1 MIKHKLTSLILLIAV
16 TPCSTFAAIELPPI
30 SVTAT
35 KLPRTT
41 AGATALSPDQ
51 LKSASA
57 HTSDTANLL
66 TGIPGVSLANAGGV
80 SGLPVIHGLAD
91 DRLATQVDGMNLISA
106 CPNHM
111 NSPLSYIDPTSV
123 GRVHVYTG
131 VVPVTVGGDSIGGA
145 IDVQSADPV
154 FAQAGEGVLTRGEI
168 GGFYRSNG
176 HGYGGNLGATLATHR
191 FSLSYHGST
200 AQSGDYQAGG
210 DFKPAGLSSQATADI
225 NAGISHWLSGD
236 TVGSTAYKSRNQT
249 LSAAYQNETGTQLL
263 EVTAGLQSIP
273 YENYPNQ
280 RMDMTDN
287 RSTQLNA
294 RYRGRYDWGEL
305 TARVYHQHVNHEMN
319 FGRDKQFW
327 YGNAPGMPMYTESST
342 LGAKL
347 AATFDLSQRDT
358 LELGSEWQ
366 KYHLDD
372 WWPPSGTGMMS
383 PGTFWNVNDGQRNR
397 FDLYAQWTRQWSS
410 AWQTQVGA
418 RGDIVRMS
426 TGLVRGYS
434 TQPGGMMNSYMMTAK
449 DAAALNAQI
458 LSGAADRTDHNLN
471 VSASA
476 RYTPDA
482 TQTYEFGFM
491 RQARSPNLYE
501 RYGWSS
507 WPMAAVM
514 NNFVG
519 DGNGYVGD
527 VRLKPEKANTLSA
540 SADWHDATGQIW
552 GVKISPYFSY
562 VQDYID
568 ARCLPGKV
576 CAPNQY
582 NVLQYVN
589 QNARIYGADLSG
601 HFRIADT
608 AQFGRITAKGQVSY
622 THGRNTQ
629 TGEGL
634 YNTMPL
640 NGKLAL
646 VQDIGSWQNTV
657 EAVLVGAKT
666 DVSSVRGEQPTGGYS
681 LVNLRTS
688 YTWHG
693 LRVDLGIDNL
703 FNRFYTLPQGG
714 VYLGQGKTM
723 SINGVPFGTP
733 VPGPGRSIYTRV
745 NYRF

>member
-1 MIKHKLTSLILLIAV
+1 MITHKLTPLALFIAAI
-16 TPCSTFAAIELPPI
+16 PCTTFAAIELPPVAVKAAKQPA
-30 SVTAT
+30 SST
-35 KLPRTT
+35 
-41 AGATALSPDQ
+41 GAAMLSTDQ
-51 LKSASA
+51 IQSAA
-57 HTSDTANLL
+57 AITSDTASLL
-66 TGIPGVSLANAGGV
+66 TAIPGVSLANAGGV

-91 DRLATQVDGMNLISA
+91 DRLATQVDGMNLVSS

-111 NSPLSYIDPTSV
+111 NSPLSYIDPTDV
-123 GRVHVYTG
+123 GSVHVYTG

-154 FAQAGEGVLTRGEI
+154 FAKAGEGVVTHGEI

-176 HGYGGNLGATLATHR
+176 DGYGGNLGATLATHR
-191 FSLSYHGST
+191 FSLSYQGST
-200 AQSGDYQAGG
+200 AQSDNYTAGG
-210 DFKPAGLSSQATADI
+210 DFKPAGLSSLSTADI
-225 NAGISHWLSGD
+225 NAGISHWLDGN

-249 LSAAYQNETGTQLL
+249 LSAAYQNETGSQLL
-263 EVTAGLQSIP
+263 EVTAGIQSIP

-294 RYRGRYDWGEL
+294 HYRGLYDWGKL
-305 TARVYHQHVNHEMN
+305 SARVYHQHVDHEMN
-319 FGRDKQFW
+319 FGNDKQFW
-327 YGNAPGMPMYTESST
+327 YGNAAGMPMNTESST

-347 AATFDLSQRDT
+347 AATFDLSMRDT
-358 LELGSEWQ
+358 LELGTEWQ
-366 KYHLDD
+366 KYNLND
-372 WWPPSGTGMMS
+372 WWPPSGTGMMAH
-383 PGTFWNVNDGQRNR
+383 GTFWNVNDGQRNR
-397 FDLYAQWTRQWSS
+397 LDVYAQWTRQWTS
-410 AWQTQVGA
+410 AWQTQVG
-418 RGDIVRMS
+418 VRSDTVHMN
-426 TGLVRGYS
+426 TGAVQGYS

-458 LSGAADRTDHNLN
+458 LNGTADQTDHNLN
-471 VSASA
+471 FSALA

-482 TQTYEFGFM
+482 TQSYEFGFM

-501 RYGWSS
+501 RYSWSS

-519 DGNGYVGD
+519 DGNGYVGN

-540 SADWHDATGQIW
+540 TADWHDATGKAW
-552 GVKISPYFSY
+552 GVKLTPYYTY
-562 VQDYID
+562 VQNDID
-568 ARCLPGKV
+568 ARCLPGTV
-576 CAPNQY
+576 CTPNQY

-601 HFRIADT
+601 HYLIAET
-608 AQFGRITAKGQVSY
+608 AQLGRFTAKGQVSY
-622 THGRNTQ
+622 THGRNTE

-640 NGKLAL
+640 NAKLAL
-646 VQDIGSWQNTV
+646 VQDIGRLQNTV

-666 DVSSVRGEQPTGGYS
+666 DVSAVRGEQPTGGYG

-688 YTWHG
+688 YTWHK
-693 LRVDLGIDNL
+693 LRIDVGIDNL
-703 FNRFYTLPQGG
+703 FNRFYELPQGG
-714 VYLGQGKTM
+714 VYVGQGKTM

-733 VPGPGRSIYTRV
+733 VPGLGRSIYTRV